1 MALTMKQKLF
11 NTLRRRI
18 ANMRRN
24 NSTFD
29 VMEKAVWNTLQTH
42 ASYKPTAK
50 GYVSPADVNDLWDQ
64 LGRYFYGDPE
74 LDTRASRNRS
84 ARRPGR
90 QKRMPRD
97 LRNELDVQKM
107 ERRARFFEQ
116 GHTFEGGPIHDPLYE
131 DWLIKHG
138 IDPLDYLNRFD
149 PEDGWEAPPWAA
161 KYGVVWPDPD
171 DIDDWDDDEDDGIE
185 ACPPAASVVEPFLV
199 AIGEPRELVTA

>member
-24 NSTFD
+24 SSTLD
-29 VMEKAVWNTLQTH
+29 VMETAVWNTLQTH
-42 ASYKPTAK
+42 THYKTTAK
-50 GYVSPADVNDLWDQ
+50 GYITPADANALWNDLA
-64 LGRYFYGDPE
+64 RYFEGDPE
-74 LDTRASRNRS
+74 LDD
-84 ARRPGR
+84 RPGR
-90 QKRMPRD
+90 RRGPRRPKRMPKS

-131 DWLIKHG
+131 GWLIEHG

-149 PEDGWEAPPWAA
+149 PAEGWEAPPWAE

-171 DIDDWDDDEDDGIE
+171 DIDDEWDDEPEPTPAPPVDDATVLVFIE
-185 ACPPAASVVEPFLV
+185 S
-199 AIGEPRELVTA
+199 PRELVTA